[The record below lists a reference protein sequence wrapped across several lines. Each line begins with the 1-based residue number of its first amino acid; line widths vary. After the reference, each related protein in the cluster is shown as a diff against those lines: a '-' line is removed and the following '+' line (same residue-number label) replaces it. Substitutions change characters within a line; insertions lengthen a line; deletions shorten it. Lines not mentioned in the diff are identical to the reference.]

1 MTSEILELI
10 RELYKRGVEVTVT
23 VMDDHAVVTAGPIT
37 AVIYFSTNCGVHY
50 LKRFRRGEVDPLTG
64 VIVSAKEIY
73 RGRVIDTS
81 CEDAVNTL
89 DAVIKM
95 LTEL

>member
-37 AVIYFSTNCGVHY
+37 AVIYFSTNCGVRY
-50 LKRFRRGEVDPLTG
+50 VKRLKRGEVDPLTG
-64 VIVSAKEIY
+64 VVVAAKEIY
-73 RGRVIDTS
+73 RGRVIDMQ